1 MLKFWY
7 NVAMLSIESQR
18 VVQLRA
24 IKLAMGGRKAQ
35 AEAQRMVTEKI
46 SASLG
51 AAAALLNGGSSNLI
65 VAQYRS
71 RVRSNS
77 RRLSREY
84 IE

>member
-18 VVQLRA
+18 VVQLRT
-24 IKLAMGGRKAQ
+24 IKLAMA
-35 AEAQRMVTEKI
+35 T
-46 SASLG
+46 
-51 AAAALLNGGSSNLI
+51 LLNGGSSNLI